1 MYEDYP
7 AEVAQ
12 AGALVNQTLVNA
24 KMIKVRTKMERL
36 HDLKKGLET
45 KLEEV
50 NNAISLLE
58 KNPEFLQVIDALE
71 KIGHI

>member
-1 MYEDYP
+1 MLHDDYLP
-7 AEVAQ
+7 EVAQ
-12 AGALVNQTLVNA
+12 QGAFINQGIA
-24 KMIKVRTKMERL
+24 KSVKIRTKMERL
-36 HDLKKGLET
+36 HDLKKGLES